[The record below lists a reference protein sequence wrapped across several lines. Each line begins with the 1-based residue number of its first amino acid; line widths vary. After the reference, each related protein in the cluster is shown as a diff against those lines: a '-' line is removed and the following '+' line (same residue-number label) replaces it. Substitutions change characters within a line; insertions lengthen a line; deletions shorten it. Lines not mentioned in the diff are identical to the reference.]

1 MPLVQSVARSIE
13 ILRSLTGATRGL
25 GVTEVAERLGVA
37 KPTAHALLR
46 TLEADQ
52 LVAQDRATGKYRLGP
67 ALLELGNAYLET
79 HELRARSIVWAD
91 SLATRTNE
99 AVWVGVLNGDHVLVV
114 HHAFRPEGAVQ
125 ILEVGAVLPWHTCAL
140 GKAIVAHLPA
150 DDRARLLAGQLPVLT
165 GGTITD
171 PGRLADQLKDVLVIG
186 YAVEDGE
193 AAIGDAGVAAPVFD
207 RDGVV
212 GAIGLVGPVE
222 RLLGGFREER
232 DRADRG
238 DRPAPGADSPGPARA
253 SDEHA
258 VAVRE
263 TARLLSRDLG
273 AGRPT
278 PRRFIAE
285 AS

>member
-1 MPLVQSVARSIE
+1 VTRAVD
-13 ILRSLTGATRGL
+13 ILKALAGAARGL
-25 GVTEVAERLGVA
+25 GVTEVADRLGVA

-46 TLEADQ
+46 TLEAGG
-52 LVAQDRATGKYRLGP
+52 LVSQDHDTGKYRLGP
-67 ALLELGNAYLET
+67 VLLELGNAYLET

-99 AVWVGVLNGDHVLVV
+99 AVWVCVLSGDHVLVV

-140 GKAIVAHLPA
+140 GKAIVAHLPEPE
-150 DDRARLLAGQLPVLT
+150 RAALLVGALPVLT
-165 GGTITD
+165 GGTVTD
-171 PGRLADQLKDVLVIG
+171 PAHLSAQLEAVRVTG

-193 AAIGDAGVAAPVFD
+193 AAIGDAGIAAPVFD
-207 RDGVV
+207 REGDVV

-222 RLLGGFREER
+222 RLLADAAR
-232 DRADRG
+232 D
-238 DRPAPGADSPGPARA
+238 
-253 SDEHA
+253 ECA

-263 TARLLSRDLG
+263 TARMLSRDLG
-273 AGRPT
+273 AGRPAL
-278 PRRFIAE
+278 RWASAE

>member
-1 MPLVQSVARSIE
+1 MAAVQSV
-13 ILRSLTGATRGL
+13 LRAVEVLRNLAGAARGL
-25 GVTEVAERLGVA
+25 GVTEVAERVGVA

-46 TLEADQ
+46 TLEIDD

-91 SLATRTNE
+91 SLATRANE
-99 AVWVGVLNGDHVLVV
+99 AVWVGVPSGDHVLVV

-125 ILEVGAVLPWHTCAL
+125 ILEVGAVLPWHACAL
-140 GKAIVAHLPA
+140 GKAIVAHLPDA
-150 DDRARLLAGQLPVLT
+150 EQDRLLAGQLPVLT
-165 GGTITD
+165 GSTVTD
-171 PGRLADQLKDVLVIG
+171 PAVLTEQLAAVLVSG

-222 RLLGGFREER
+222 RLLAG
-232 DRADRG
+232 RG
-238 DRPAPGADSPGPARA
+238 EDPEAPARPE
-253 SDEHA
+253 DELA

-273 AGRPT
+273 AGRSV
-278 PRRFIAE
+278 PRRFVAE

>member
-1 MPLVQSVARSIE
+1 MVQSVSRAID
-13 ILRSLTGATRGL
+13 ILRALAGAGRGL
-25 GVTEVAERLGVA
+25 GVTGLAERLGVA

-46 TLEADQ
+46 TLEAGG
-52 LVAQDRATGKYRLGP
+52 LVGQDHETGKYRLGP

-79 HELRARSIVWAD
+79 HELRARSVVWAD
-91 SLATRTNE
+91 TLANRAGE
-99 AVWVGVLNGDHVLVV
+99 AVWVAALSGDHMLVV

-140 GKAIVAHLPA
+140 GKAVVAHLAPEERGVLLA
-150 DDRARLLAGQLPVLT
+150 APLAPLTGGTVTDPEVLAGQLATAAAV
-165 GGTITD
+165 GC
-171 PGRLADQLKDVLVIG
+171 
-186 YAVEDGE
+186 AVEDGE
-193 AAIGDAGVAAPVFD
+193 AAIGDGGIAAPVFD

-222 RLLGGFREER
+222 RLLAEGSREEF
-232 DRADRG
+232 
-238 DRPAPGADSPGPARA
+238 
-253 SDEHA
+253 A

-263 TARLLSRDLG
+263 TARALSRDLG

-278 PRRFIAE
+278 RQFLLSQVAE

>member
-1 MPLVQSVARSIE
+1 MVQSVARSIE
-13 ILRSLTGATRGL
+13 ILRALAGAPRGL
-25 GVTEVAERLGVA
+25 GVTEVAERIGVA

-46 TLEADQ
+46 TLDAGG
-52 LVAQDRATGKYRLGP
+52 LVGQDHETGKYRLGP

-79 HELRARSIVWAD
+79 HELRARSVVWAD
-91 SLATRTNE
+91 TLANRTGE
-99 AVWVGVLNGDHVLVV
+99 AVWVAVPSGEAVLVV

-140 GKAIVAHLPA
+140 GKAIVAHLPQ
-150 DDRARLLAGQLPVLT
+150 ARRDELLAVSRSPLT
-165 GGTITD
+165 GSTVTD
-171 PGRLADQLKDVLVIG
+171 PAALDEQLATVRTTG
-186 YAVEDGE
+186 YALEDGE
-193 AAIGDAGVAAPVFD
+193 AAIGDAGIAAPVFD

-222 RLLGGFREER
+222 RLLADGTRE
-232 DRADRG
+232 
-238 DRPAPGADSPGPARA
+238 
-253 SDEHA
+253 EHA

-273 AGRPT
+273 AGRVPL
-278 PRRFIAE
+278 RRYVAE